1 MLPLSKMQLV
11 VLAVVLI
18 LPSFLSG
25 ESSSY
30 ITEVS
35 DACGFYIQEGGDRE
49 CSALGTEYKTFDP
62 KTCTMLCE
70 NGQWRK
76 FPEGVCSSGN
86 VVCTQ
91 EVNKTLHQWLS
102 ITKKKEKLK
111 TLSFSSGKK

>member
-1 MLPLSKMQLV
+1 MQLV

-25 ESSSY
+25 ETFSRT
-30 ITEVS
+30 TEVH
-35 DACGFYIQEGGDRE
+35 DECGVYIEEGGARE

-62 KTCTMLCE
+62 ETCTMLCKNE
-70 NGQWRK
+70 QRRK

-91 EVNKTLHQWLS
+91 EVNKTLHEWLS
-102 ITKKKEKLK
+102 IIKKKRN
-111 TLSFSSGKK
+111 